1 MPKKGGRTSNAEV
14 IRRNLTESR
23 QIMNSI
29 IEILETEIRS
39 IGDSGKISS
48 RLYDQLLEQIQ
59 PKTERLGEIVETLRE
74 NGAGSTRENDQLF
87 ARVVSLMT
95 RLEELDRVGGRAKT
109 VRKK

>member
-1 MPKKGGRTSNAEV
+1 MPQKGGKTSNAEV

-39 IGDSGKISS
+39 IGDSGKISIA
-48 RLYDQLLEQIQ
+48 LYDQLLEQIQ
-59 PKTERLGEIVETLRE
+59 PKTERLEEIVAILRE
-74 NGAGSTRENDQLF
+74 NGAGSTRENGQLF

-95 RLEELDRVGGRAKT
+95 QLEELDRVGGRAKT

>member
-1 MPKKGGRTSNAEV
+1 MPKKGGRTSSAEV
-14 IRRNLTESR
+14 IRRNLAEAR

-48 RLYDQLLEQIQ
+48 RLYDQLLEQVQ